1 VRVRRT
7 QLPPIPD
14 AIIAPGNAPD
24 MNKFIDVHMLVL
36 NHGGKERTE
45 PEFRSLFDAAGF
57 RVTNVIPTL
66 GPMCIIEGA

>member
-1 VRVRRT
+1 
-7 QLPPIPD
+7 
-14 AIIAPGNAPD
+14 

-57 RVTNVIPTL
+57 RVTNVLPTL
-66 GPMCIIEGA
+66 SPMCIIEGTRV